1 MVAERWKHEHELL
14 WSAVRRSLYEAGVL
28 LISLIFLL
36 GLAVLLLLQL

>member
-1 MVAERWKHEHELL
+1 MVAARWKHEHEALL
-14 WSAVRRSLYEAGVL
+14 SAVRRSLYEAGVL

>member
-1 MVAERWKHEHELL
+1 MVAERWKHEHDLL